1 MWWRGGSRSVKHRK
15 VIGDLKTIR
24 GSRSIW
30 QREVN
35 VDIVKPR
42 LNMSINPFTIG
53 VPVALEH
60 FCVNCTLIGAK
71 GR

>member
-1 MWWRGGSRSVKHRK
+1 MVLILSNLG
-15 VIGDLKTIR
+15 
-24 GSRSIW
+24 
-30 QREVN
+30 
-35 VDIVKPR
+35 

>member
-1 MWWRGGSRSVKHRK
+1 MRHE
-15 VIGDLKTIR
+15 
-24 GSRSIW
+24 
-30 QREVN
+30 EVN
-35 VDIVKPR
+35 GFDIVKPR

-71 GR
+71 GS

>member
-1 MWWRGGSRSVKHRK
+1 M
-15 VIGDLKTIR
+15 
-24 GSRSIW
+24 SIW

-35 VDIVKPR
+35 VDLQTRGGSRSVRHEEVNGFDIVKPR

-60 FCVNCTLIGAK
+60 LCVNCTLIGAK